1 MTNRYTP
8 QPGADEDQ
16 PASSCGWFDSSL
28 DLLRGLSIIEH
39 EGDAVD
45 ATSTT
50 AFIYPRQ
57 EVRQ

>member
-28 DLLRGLSIIEH
+28 DLLRGLSVIEH
-39 EGDAVD
+39 EGDAFD
-45 ATSTT
+45 ATSAIASIT
-50 AFIYPRQ
+50 PRQ
-57 EVRQ
+57 EVRP